1 LFREEL
7 EIEEDIGCL
16 RAVKVSGSHIRD
28 RSSDERETSKR
39 NGWMDGYYYY
49 YPWLLIEEDER
60 AIKLIKCSIQ

>member
-7 EIEEDIGCL
+7 EIEEEEEDIGCL

-39 NGWMDGYYYY
+39 NGWMDGYAF
-49 YPWLLIEEDER
+49 LLLSLAAYRRRREGN
-60 AIKLIKCSIQ
+60 